1 MKLKDSH
8 FLKENY
14 KPRQCIKKQRH
25 YFANKV
31 LSSQRC
37 GFSSSHVWMW
47 KLDHKKG
54 WAPKNWFFWTV
65 VLEKTL
71 EKPLACK
78 EIKQVSPKGNQPWLF
93 IGRTHVEAKNTILWL
108 PDRKSQLI
116 RKDPDTVKT
125 EGSRRRGWQRM
136 RWLDCNTDSVDLSL
150 SKLRQMVKEREDW
163 HVLQYMGWQKVRH
176 KWATEHQQHCNSMFN
191 ILRNS

>member
-1 MKLKDSH
+1 MLAPWKKSYD
-8 FLKENY
+8 E
-14 KPRQCIKKQRH
+14 PRQHIKKQRH

-54 WAPKNWFFWTV
+54 WAPKNWCFWTV

-71 EKPLACK
+71 EKPLDCK
-78 EIKQVSPKGNQPWLF
+78 EIKQVSPKGNQPWIF
-93 IGRTHVEAKNTILWL
+93 IGRTDVEAETTVLWL

-116 RKDPDTVKT
+116 RKDPDTVKI
-125 EGSRRRGWQRM
+125 EGSRRRGDRGWG
-136 RWLDCNTDSVDLSL
+136 RWLDCNTDSMDVSL
-150 SKLRQMVKEREDW
+150 SKLWQMVKEREGW
-163 HVLQYMGWQKVRH
+163 RVLQYMGWQKVRH
-176 KWATEHQQHCNSMFN
+176 KWTTEQQQHCNSMFN